1 MCVSIF
7 YVLKTYK
14 MEISDKKYC
23 LGETEVWTCELPVS
37 FRVHNFIR
45 DHATQVNVIF
55 SFQKCI
61 NNPVNMRGINIIF
74 DQHDNWCLPKS
85 HMKFNA
91 VWFSKLTHI
100 ISIATATLCLQTL
113 LWSMYRLWK
122 SSYMFI
128 ASLMKKKKIEKNNYV
143 VISCLGALTTSHT
156 LKLTLSLMQICF
168 SFFSL
173 VQTRANIIK
182 RLCEK
187 LYFIPRCWES
197 LEKGNIN
204 I

>member
-1 MCVSIF
+1 MLADIVVKHVSI
-7 YVLKTYK
+7 
-14 MEISDKKYC
+14 MEKFIH
-23 LGETEVWTCELPVS
+23 
-37 FRVHNFIR
+37 VHRFLNE
-45 DHATQVNVIF
+45 
-55 SFQKCI
+55 
-61 NNPVNMRGINIIF
+61 
-74 DQHDNWCLPKS
+74 
-85 HMKFNA
+85 
-91 VWFSKLTHI
+91 
-100 ISIATATLCLQTL
+100 
-113 LWSMYRLWK
+113 
-122 SSYMFI
+122 
-128 ASLMKKKKIEKNNYV
+128 KKKIEKNNYV

-168 SFFSL
+168 CFFSL